1 MGDALLHVQLSYSI
15 HKLPTKFAYTFHVFR
30 PWTWFLWWFV
40 RSRST
45 YHMGYMLYTTKG
57 GWILCLVYFSSMKI
71 GKHVGSGL
79 VINGIDRKFMFKA
92 LENVSAKTE
101 NCLHMYVGREPSEH
115 ADERKNLLGIESWI
129 EEWEVDIQLW
139 PCIFQGAF
147 INAINLSRW
156 NITPLQRRDGDLP
169 IWKFSYLHPTF
180 EILNTSIS
188 VLGYADFHSHPSV

>member
-1 MGDALLHVQLSYSI
+1 MLFCMCSSLILFTNFQRSLLILSMYSGLEHGFYGDLSGHEVRTIWGTCYI
-15 HKLPTKFAYTFHVFR
+15 LQKVVGFFV
-30 PWTWFLWWFV
+30 WF
-40 RSRST
+40 
-45 YHMGYMLYTTKG
+45 
-57 GWILCLVYFSSMKI
+57 YFSSMKI

-115 ADERKNLLGIESWI
+115 ADAGKNLLGIESWI

-156 NITPLQRRDGDLP
+156 NITPAKEG
-169 IWKFSYLHPTF
+169 WWSSNMK
-180 EILNTSIS
+180 ILLSTSNLWNIKHF
-188 VLGYADFHSHPSV
+188 Y